1 MDYYD
6 LFLEIGL
13 SSEETLV
20 DFFYL
25 EIRHR
30 LIVPNLLTFCQ
41 IWIKHCIV
49 SSLAFSLHALS

>member
-6 LFLEIGL
+6 LFLEIGQ
-13 SSEETLV
+13 SSEETSV

-30 LIVPNLLTFCQ
+30 LIVPNVLSEMDKTL
-41 IWIKHCIV
+41 HCLF
-49 SSLAFSLHALS
+49 SSF

>member
-6 LFLEIGL
+6 LFLEIVQ
-13 SSEETLV
+13 SSEETSV
-20 DFFYL
+20 DFF
-25 EIRHR
+25 ISR
-30 LIVPNLLTFCQ
+30 LGNSTQPVNVCQ